1 MNIWIF
7 QSGEPLHCDQD
18 NPRPMRAMNLAN
30 KLVEKGH
37 KVVLWSSAFS
47 HQAKSHRSKT
57 YKKIHISDSLEI
69 RLIPS
74 TGYKK
79 NISISRF
86 YDHCVLA
93 WNLHKKLVLEKSAPD
108 AAFIGYPPIEPAY
121 IMSTWLNKNNVPFF
135 LDMKD
140 QWPHILVK
148 SFPSF
153 LRPIARLILSPY
165 FYIAK
170 KTIKNSTA
178 ISAHVSGFIKWALLF
193 SKRESS
199 ESDKIFPLTAPED
212 KVDPNLLEKSKI
224 WWADQGVI
232 KNNLLKIIF
241 VGTFSRAYNFDD
253 IFDASA
259 KLSKEGIDCQFIL
272 CGDGDRNEE
281 LRFKAKSHSNIKI
294 IEWID
299 RPKVIALSEIS
310 NAAIAPYR
318 NSEDFVI
325 SIPNKIIDSM
335 ILGLPLL
342 SSLEGEVK
350 NLIEKYNI
358 GYSYNK
364 NFPLDECVKM
374 LGQSQDLE
382 NMFSKNTKN
391 LYASEFEFNKVY
403 DEMVLDIE
411 GLVTK

>member
-37 KVVLWSSAFS
+37 KVILWSSAFS
-47 HQAKSHRSKT
+47 HQSKSHRSKT
-57 YKKIHISDSLEI
+57 YQRIYISDSLEI

-86 YDHCVLA
+86 YDHCLLA
-93 WNLHKKLVLEKSAPD
+93 WNLHRRLILEKLAPD

-121 IMSTWLNKNNVPFF
+121 IMSRWLNKNNVPFF

-148 SFPSF
+148 SFPIF
-153 LRPIARLILSPY
+153 LRPIARFILSPY

-178 ISAHVSGFIKWALLF
+178 ISAHVSGYIKWALLF

-212 KVDPNLLEKSKI
+212 KIDLNSLERSKI
-224 WWADQGVI
+224 WWSDQGI
-232 KNNLLKIIF
+232 SKDNSLKIIF
-241 VGTFSRAYNFDD
+241 VGSFSRAFNFDD
-253 IFDASA
+253 IFNAST
-259 KLSKEGIDCQFIL
+259 KLLKEGIDCQFIL

-281 LRFKAKSHSNIKI
+281 LRLKAKSHANIKI

-299 RPKVIALSEIS
+299 RPKIIALSEIS
-310 NAAIAPYR
+310 NAAIAPYK
-318 NSEDFVI
+318 NSEDFVT
-325 SIPNKIIDSM
+325 SIPNKVIDSM
-335 ILGLPLL
+335 MLGLPLL
-342 SSLEGEVK
+342 SPLEGEVK
-350 NLIEKYNI
+350 YLIEKYNV
-358 GYSYNK
+358 GYSYN
-364 NFPLDECVKM
+364 NNTPLDECIKI

-382 NMFSKNTKN
+382 NTLSENAKK

-403 DEMVLDIE
+403 DDLATEIE
-411 GLVTK
+411 GLVQ